1 MPSGGIGS
9 STTAWPRASRAA
21 LVVVGVAW
29 AGVLLA
35 ITPQRIYL
43 TTDMVSNHVHV
54 WFIASRLWH
63 GHGIPLHM
71 PVLASGDAFTFPYA
85 SLPWLVGALLWPL
98 GGDHVVTVLL
108 VVGAVA
114 VIATT
119 YWAIPGVRRGW
130 WAVAVLLNP
139 ALLTSVLL
147 GQLPFLW
154 AAALFLGAI
163 GAWRRERRVVA
174 TALLALSLIVH
185 PAVMLPI
192 SIVIV
197 GIAVVF
203 LRDRG
208 RLALA
213 WLVAVVLSVP
223 AIVLTLDSP
232 VVDQTSRRFELLTLG
247 LTVLTRVWVIA
258 VPLVYEQLARIPGSW
273 GRLALPLGFSVL
285 SLGLFLPMWR
295 PFSLDTGW
303 AALAGHAPAD
313 ELHSFVTTPSLAA
326 RSHVPRP
333 HRSRLEV
340 RDLPGRAARRRARQR
355 AVPGEPAP
363 GVLRQS
369 PELRRLP
376 GRPAGPVD
384 RRRTLLPARLPL
396 QRAAPGRGDGRQR
409 AVHRGHPDRGG
420 GAGRRL
426 AAVRRRALLRRS
438 DRRVA
443 QARHVVPAEGG

>member
-54 WFIASRLWH
+54 WFIASQLWH

-85 SLPWLVGALLWPL
+85 SLPWLVGALLWPI

-163 GAWRRERRVVA
+163 GAWRHERRVVA

-258 VPLVYEQLARIPGSW
+258 VPLVYEQLARVPGSW
-273 GRLALPLGFSVL
+273 GRLALPLGFSAL

-313 ELHSFVTTPSLAA
+313 ELHSFVTTPSLQ
-326 RSHVPRP
+326 
-333 HRSRLEV
+333 
-340 RDLPGRAARRRARQR
+340 PGRTYRVLTGADSKYGIYQVVRH
-355 AVPGEPAP
+355 G
-363 GVLRQS
+363 GVLDS
-369 PELRRLP
+369 ELFPESLH
-376 GRPAGPVD
+376 
-384 RRRTLLPARLPL
+384 
-396 QRAAPGRGDGRQR
+396 RASFGS
-409 AVHRGHPDRGG
+409 
-420 GAGRRL
+420 
-426 AAVRRRALLRRS
+426 RRS
-438 DRRVA
+438 YAAFLADRRVESI
-443 QARHVVPAEGG
+443 VVAPSYRRAYHSNEPRLVAAMAASGECTAGIRIVEVEQGDGWRLYDVEHC

>member
-9 STTAWPRASRAA
+9 STTAWPRASRAV

-54 WFIASRLWH
+54 WFIASQLWH
-63 GHGIPLHM
+63 GHRIPLHM

-98 GGDHVVTVLL
+98 GGDHVVTLLL
-108 VVGAVA
+108 VVGAIA

-130 WAVAVLLNP
+130 WAVAILLNP

-163 GAWRRERRVVA
+163 GAWRRGHRVIA

-197 GIAVVF
+197 GIGVVV

-213 WLVAVVLSVP
+213 WLIAVVLSAP
-223 AIVLTLDSP
+223 AIVLTLSSP

-247 LTVLTRVWVIA
+247 LTVLTRVWVIG
-258 VPLVYEQLARIPGSW
+258 VPLVYEQLARISGGW

-285 SLGLFLPMWR
+285 SLGLLLPMWR

-313 ELHSFVTTPSLAA
+313 ELRSFVTTPPLQ
-326 RSHVPRP
+326 
-333 HRSRLEV
+333 
-340 RDLPGRAARRRARQR
+340 PGRTYRVLTGADSKYGIYQVVRH
-355 AVPGEPAP
+355 G
-363 GVLRQS
+363 GVLDS
-369 PELRRLP
+369 ELFPESLHRASFGSRRGYAAFL
-376 GRPAGPVD
+376 AD
-384 RRRTLLPARLPL
+384 RRVQSIVVAPSYRSTYHSNEPRLVEAM
-396 QRAAPGRGDGRQR
+396 AASGQCTAGIRIVEVERGDGWTLYD
-409 AVHRGHPDRGG
+409 VEPC
-420 GAGRRL
+420 
-426 AAVRRRALLRRS
+426 
-438 DRRVA
+438 
-443 QARHVVPAEGG
+443 